1 MAAAVVGGLLGA
13 ACVAV
18 LGVSFATG
26 LSLGALAAR
35 AAAAVGAG
43 GGSATLRSGGGYAG
57 SSAASSRAATLGAS
71 LQPRPA
77 LSEKAGLLR
86 ALR

>member
-1 MAAAVVGGLLGA
+1 
-13 ACVAV
+13 
-18 LGVSFATG
+18 VSFATG

-35 AAAAVGAG
+35 AATALGGG
-43 GGSATLRSGGGYAG
+43 GGSAALRNGGGYAG
-57 SSAASSRAATLGAS
+57 SSVASSRAATLGAS

-86 ALR
+86 SLR